1 MTQLKDY
8 CDRYPSIR
16 MEREEGI
23 LSLAFH
29 TAGGPLQWSVA
40 IHAEFA
46 DAFNDIARDTENRV
60 MIVTGTGDLFS
71 GPRAATNPIIVTDV
85 LEWDHI
91 MRVGNRM
98 LTTFLD
104 IEALVITCI
113 NGPALRHVEI
123 PLLGDIVL
131 AAEDSYLQD
140 SAHFINNRIPGDGVN
155 LVMSELMGLNRAK
168 YFLLTGQQLSANE
181 AKDLGL
187 VNELMPRAQLRDR
200 ALQLAR
206 QLNRQNPIIQRGTR
220 RLFTERL
227 RQVMQRSLAYG
238 IAVEGFGALETGR
251 SAPEARP

>member
-8 CDRYPSIR
+8 RDRYPSIR

-23 LSLAFH
+23 LSLVFH
-29 TAGGPLQWSVA
+29 TAGGPLQWSVQ

-46 DAFNDIARDTENRV
+46 DAFNDIARDPENRV
-60 MIVTGTGDLFS
+60 MIMTGTGDLFS

-85 LEWDHI
+85 REWDHI

-98 LTTFLD
+98 LISFLD
-104 IEALVITCI
+104 IEALVISCI
-113 NGPALRHVEI
+113 NGPALRHAEI
-123 PLLGDIVL
+123 PLLADIVL
-131 AAEDSYLQD
+131 AADDAYLQD
-140 SAHFINNRIPGDGVN
+140 SAHFMNNRIPGDGIN

-187 VNELMPRAQLRDR
+187 VNEVMPREQLQER

-206 QLNRQNPIIQRGTR
+206 ALNMQNPMIQRGTR
-220 RLFTERL
+220 RLFTEPF
-227 RQVMQRSLAYG
+227 RQVVQRSLAYG

-251 SAPEARP
+251 NASKARP